1 MSVFL
6 PISLTALYI
15 PSLIIKLLPFIIFI
29 SSLWFLL
36 NLRNSKDL
44 LTLKVYGYSN
54 FKIFFILAFTSFVF
68 GWLILFALNP
78 VTSAMVKYYEQKK
91 SEYSKDIDHLVSINK
106 NGLWIKEN
114 TLDGHRFVSADE
126 TRNFILKNVT
136 ILNLDNK
143 FNLVDKIYS
152 EKADISNNQWQ
163 LEKVIINKFQM
174 EF

>member
-1 MSVFL
+1 
-6 PISLTALYI
+6 
-15 PSLIIKLLPFIIFI
+15 
-29 SSLWFLL
+29 
-36 NLRNSKDL
+36 
-44 LTLKVYGYSN
+44 
-54 FKIFFILAFTSFVF
+54 
-68 GWLILFALNP
+68 
-78 VTSAMVKYYEQKK
+78 MVKYYEQKK
-91 SEYSKDIDHLVSINK
+91 SEYSKDIDVLVSINK

-126 TRNFILKNVT
+126 TKNFILKNVA

-163 LEKVIINKFQM
+163 LKSHNNKFQM